1 MVKVSKLILLG
12 LSSFLAA
19 VSMAQMAAPVRTPTG
34 TIDKTKGIGV
44 DQKLGA
50 MVPLNLQFVNSKGQ
64 SVTLAQYFGK
74 TPVILNL
81 VYYRCKSVCTLEAQN
96 LAATVQKLDAIKA
109 APHLGKDFQVLTISI
124 NPQENSQDAQQKR
137 NGILT
142 GFSPSQAAG
151 WHFLTGTADSIQ
163 KLVTSI
169 GFHFTYDP
177 STDLIN
183 HPASLE
189 LLSPQGKVAQYFFS
203 DTYPPDKIA
212 GALITAK
219 GNKIGKKAQY
229 VFFGCLC
236 CDPITGK
243 YSVNIFRVVQIFGTL
258 TVLMI
263 GGSVGLWSVK
273 NRHRAKNFRS
283 DKNQH
288 Q

>member
-1 MVKVSKLILLG
+1 MVKVNKLILVG

-19 VSMAQMAAPVRTPTG
+19 LSMAQMTAPIRTPTG

-64 SVTLAQYFGK
+64 SVTLAQYFGR
-74 TPVILNL
+74 TQVILNL

-96 LAATVQKLDAIKA
+96 LAATVQKLEAIKA

-124 NPQENSQDAQQKR
+124 NPQENSQDARQKR
-137 NGILT
+137 SEFLT
-142 GFSPSQAAG
+142 GLSPAQAAG
-151 WHFLTGTADSIQ
+151 WHFLTGNTANIQ
-163 KLVTSI
+163 ALTTAI

-177 STDLIN
+177 TLDLIN
-183 HPASLE
+183 HPAALE
-189 LLSPQGKVAQYFFS
+189 LLSAQGKVVQYFFS
-203 DTYPPDKIA
+203 DTYPSDEIA
-212 GALITAK
+212 GALLTAK
-219 GNKIGKKAQY
+219 GNKVGKKAQY

-236 CDPITGK
+236 CDPLTGK